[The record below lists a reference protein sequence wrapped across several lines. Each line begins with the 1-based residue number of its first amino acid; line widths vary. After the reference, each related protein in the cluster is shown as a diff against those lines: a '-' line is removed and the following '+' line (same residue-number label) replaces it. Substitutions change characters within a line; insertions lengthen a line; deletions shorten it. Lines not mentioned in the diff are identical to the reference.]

1 MTKAILS
8 FLLFCGSLLCHPAIA
23 AGWPQPS
30 GSAFAEEASLQN
42 KPEMSATPNPEQGL
56 PTKTTEND
64 GILDAERLS
73 RARQAET
80 FRPSALILP
89 GAVFTA
95 GAVGVNWDLYARN
108 INLPLKDYAGDLRSK
123 YGKIGADDWVQY
135 APIISYV
142 VAGAFGAGEHGF
154 TEHLLAGATAY
165 ATMGALVNSIK
176 YTVRELR
183 PDGSRRNS
191 FPSGHS
197 ATAFMGA
204 ELVRL
209 EYGPWW
215 GAGAYT
221 VATGVA
227 LLRVYNNRHWFN
239 DLLGGAAIGI
249 LSARVGYWLLPLERR
264 MLDRILGPDSSDALH
279 ISILPSV
286 ASPLNP
292 FPAHGSVMTGPSSV
306 AADPIGHLPVTLSEP
321 IPAGTFSPA
330 FGVSLSCRF

>member
-142 VAGAFGAGEHGF
+142 VAGAFGAKTQGV
-154 TEHLLAGATAY
+154 
-165 ATMGALVNSIK
+165 VN
-176 YTVRELR
+176 
-183 PDGSRRNS
+183 
-191 FPSGHS
+191 
-197 ATAFMGA
+197 
-204 ELVRL
+204 
-209 EYGPWW
+209 
-215 GAGAYT
+215 
-221 VATGVA
+221 
-227 LLRVYNNRHWFN
+227 
-239 DLLGGAAIGI
+239 
-249 LSARVGYWLLPLERR
+249 
-264 MLDRILGPDSSDALH
+264 
-279 ISILPSV
+279 
-286 ASPLNP
+286 
-292 FPAHGSVMTGPSSV
+292 
-306 AADPIGHLPVTLSEP
+306 LPVPDESQHLRNVLGR
-321 IPAGTFSPA
+321 PAKIIELLNLLDIDVGGQSTMLLT
-330 FGVSLSCRF
+330 SLT